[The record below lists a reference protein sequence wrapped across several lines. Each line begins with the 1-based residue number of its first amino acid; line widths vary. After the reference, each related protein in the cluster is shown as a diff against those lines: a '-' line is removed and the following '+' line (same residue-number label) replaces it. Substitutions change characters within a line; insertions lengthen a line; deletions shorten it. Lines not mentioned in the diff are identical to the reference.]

1 MRLPTKTNMP
11 DLLPTTLIS
20 RVEGLLATEVD
31 GETVLMHIEQGQYY
45 GLASTART
53 IWLLLEKPQTFE
65 RLCSALQSKYS
76 GSPDVITTETRR
88 FVEKMSAEA
97 LVLLR

>member
-1 MRLPTKTNMP
+1 MS

-31 GETVLMHIEQGQYY
+31 GETVLMHIERGQYY
-45 GLASTART
+45 GLASTAHT
-53 IWLLLEKPQTFE
+53 IWLLLEEPQTFE
-65 RLCSALQSKYS
+65 RLCSALQLKYA
-76 GSPDVITTETRR
+76 GPPEVISTETRR
-88 FVEKMSAEA
+88 FIEKMTAEA